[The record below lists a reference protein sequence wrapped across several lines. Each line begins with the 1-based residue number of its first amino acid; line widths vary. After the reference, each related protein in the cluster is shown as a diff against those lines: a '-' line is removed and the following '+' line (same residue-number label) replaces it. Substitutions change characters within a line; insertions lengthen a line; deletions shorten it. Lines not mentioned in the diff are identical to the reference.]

1 MWALRHPEFFPVDVN
16 RADLEA
22 LLRVPGLGIISAR
35 RILKSRRVGTLCYGD
50 LHKLGVVMKR
60 ARFFLT
66 APDAENS
73 LLGLDPSVLRRRL
86 LSVEPQ
92 AIKPKQLSLDDIPGF
107 QPEVFKDAVMGQ
119 F

>member
-1 MWALRHPEFFPVDVN
+1 
-16 RADLEA
+16 
-22 LLRVPGLGIISAR
+22 
-35 RILKSRRVGTLCYGD
+35 
-50 LHKLGVVMKR
+50 MKR